1 MHRMV
6 QSPKASVLAQPVRSV
21 RCGAHPSR
29 MRQWLTATSPV
40 LSHHSR
46 GSFEKINAPF
56 QGRCKPPALAGGLV
70 TYFHHHMTDDEGLY
84 HSAWCRHLEIRKRG
98 GKLEEKF

>member
-29 MRQWLTATSPV
+29 MRQWLTAASPV

-70 TYFHHHMTDDEGLY
+70 TYRSINMYNPFF
-84 HSAWCRHLEIRKRG
+84 SWHLDIPIVIWLLAAECIY
-98 GKLEEKF
+98 